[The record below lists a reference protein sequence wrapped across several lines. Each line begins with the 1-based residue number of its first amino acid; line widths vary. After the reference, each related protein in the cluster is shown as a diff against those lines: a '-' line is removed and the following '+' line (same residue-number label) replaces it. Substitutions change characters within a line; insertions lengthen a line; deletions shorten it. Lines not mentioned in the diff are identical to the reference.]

1 VVERKS
7 RGRGKPFY
15 SCSRYPDCD
24 FIINKKPESEEELK
38 ELWAAEQAKPKR
50 EKKLSEKK
58 LIGAKPRG
66 GAKAKTP
73 TKAKAA
79 NKDKS

>member
-7 RGRGKPFY
+7 RGRGQAFY

-24 FIINKKPESEEELK
+24 FIINKRPQTEEELK

-66 GAKAKTP
+66 TGKVAMAAK
-73 TKAKAA
+73 
-79 NKDKS
+79 KSR